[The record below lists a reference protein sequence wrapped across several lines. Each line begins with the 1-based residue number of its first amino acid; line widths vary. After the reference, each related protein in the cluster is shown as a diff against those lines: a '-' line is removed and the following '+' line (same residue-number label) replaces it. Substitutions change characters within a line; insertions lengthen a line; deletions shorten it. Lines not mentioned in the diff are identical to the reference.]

1 METDAWNTPTAI
13 KNQLGAL
20 SMEGTHVQVTN
31 HENAKA
37 HRYTAF
43 ITFSP

>member
-13 KNQLGAL
+13 RNQLGAL
-20 SMEGTHVQVTN
+20 NMVGTQVNVTN
-31 HENAKA
+31 HENARA
-37 HRYTAF
+37 NRYADF